1 MFITLLIFCIFLC
14 FLILKFNILN
24 LKKFSKPTLTFLTL
38 TLTITLLVGCGT
50 VNESKIKLN
59 ENINNNIAHNSI
71 SDNNKDDNA
80 ITQRTSKSSI
90 HFIDTG
96 NSDAIL
102 ITGEKNVLIDGG
114 DNDDED
120 SLVSY
125 LNKQGVKTL
134 DYIIATHPDADHIG
148 ALDAVIKNIDVKNL
162 LVANGSKD
170 TKTYRDFITAAANK
184 KLPPSVPIDGK
195 KFELGNNSYMMLF
208 NSNGGSD
215 ANEQSL
221 VTLYVNGNDK
231 ALFMGDAGEE
241 TEHEILNN
249 LEDVDLIKIGHH
261 GSRTS
266 TSAELLNKVNPEFA
280 VITVGEGNSYGHPHI
295 ETMDK
300 LKSKNLKLHRTDQC
314 GTIVFTSTGN
324 GLKTNCKEGNY
335 ESGKKKNIED
345 TKKEENS
352 ITSKQNNT
360 TNNSNNNTINS
371 SNNKEVQF
379 SSNNSNGNKQV
390 QSSSNKN
397 NESQSAN
404 NTNSKT
410 VYLSATG
417 SKYHSKNNCG
427 KMNPNTARAV
437 SLESVIGKY
446 DPCSKCY

>member
-1 MFITLLIFCIFLC
+1 MFLTLLIFFTFLC
-14 FLILKFNILN
+14 FIIFKFNILN
-24 LKKFSKPTLTFLTL
+24 LKKFSKSVFTFLTL
-38 TLTITLLVGCGT
+38 SLTITLLAGCSN
-50 VNESKIKLN
+50 VNESKIKAN
-59 ENINNNIAHNSI
+59 ENINNNVNH
-71 SDNNKDDNA
+71 NA
-80 ITQRTSKSSI
+80 ISHNNTTSKSSI

-102 ITGEKNVLIDGG
+102 ITGEKNVLIDGA
-114 DNDDED
+114 DNDDEG

-125 LNKQGVKTL
+125 LNKQGIKTL

-170 TKTYRDFITAAANK
+170 TKTYKDFINAAADK
-184 KLPPSVPIDGK
+184 KLSPSIPIDGK

-231 ALFMGDAGEE
+231 LLFMGDAGEE
-241 TEHEILNN
+241 TEHEILNK
-249 LEDVDLIKIGHH
+249 LEDVDLVKIGHH

-266 TSAELLNKVNPEFA
+266 TSTELLNKVNPEFA
-280 VITVGEGNSYGHPHI
+280 VITVGKENSYGHPHI
-295 ETMDK
+295 ETMEK

-324 GLKTNCKEGNY
+324 GLKTKCKEANY
-335 ESGKKKNIED
+335 ESGKKKNSKEI
-345 TKKEENS
+345 KKQESS
-352 ITSKQNNT
+352 ITSKEDNT
-360 TNNSNNNTINS
+360 TNTNTTNTNNS
-371 SNNKEVQF
+371 SKETQNSLNKD
-379 SSNNSNGNKQV
+379 
-390 QSSSNKN
+390 NKN
-397 NESQSAN
+397 ESSKKPA
-404 NTNSKT
+404 SKT

-417 SKYHSKNNCG
+417 SKYHSINNCG
-427 KMNPNTARAV
+427 KMNPNTSKSV

-446 DPCSKCY
+446 NPCSKCN

>member
-1 MFITLLIFCIFLC
+1 MFLTLLIFFTFLC
-14 FLILKFNILN
+14 FIIFKFNILN
-24 LKKFSKPTLTFLTL
+24 LKKFSKSVFTFLTL
-38 TLTITLLVGCGT
+38 SLTITLLAGCSN
-50 VNESKIKLN
+50 VNESKIKAN
-59 ENINNNIAHNSI
+59 ENINNNVNH
-71 SDNNKDDNA
+71 NA
-80 ITQRTSKSSI
+80 ISHNNTTSKSSI

-102 ITGEKNVLIDGG
+102 ITGEKNVLIDGA
-114 DNDDED
+114 DNDDEG

-125 LNKQGVKTL
+125 LNKQGIKTL

-170 TKTYRDFITAAANK
+170 TKTYKDFINAAADK
-184 KLPPSVPIDGK
+184 KLSPSIPIDGK

-231 ALFMGDAGEE
+231 LLFMGDAGEE
-241 TEHEILNN
+241 TEHEILNK
-249 LEDVDLIKIGHH
+249 LEDVDLVKIGHH

-266 TSAELLNKVNPEFA
+266 TSTELLNKVNPEFA
-280 VITVGEGNSYGHPHI
+280 VITVGKENSYGHPHI
-295 ETMDK
+295 ETMEK

-324 GLKTNCKEGNY
+324 GLKTKCKEANY
-335 ESGKKKNIED
+335 ESGKKKNSKEI
-345 TKKEENS
+345 KKQESS
-352 ITSKQNNT
+352 ITSKEDNNT
-360 TNNSNNNTINS
+360 TNTNTTNTNNS
-371 SNNKEVQF
+371 SKETQNSLNKD
-379 SSNNSNGNKQV
+379 
-390 QSSSNKN
+390 NKN
-397 NESQSAN
+397 ESSKKPA
-404 NTNSKT
+404 SKT

-417 SKYHSKNNCG
+417 SKYHSINNCG
-427 KMNPNTARAV
+427 KMNPNTSKSV

-446 DPCSKCY
+446 NPCSKCN

>member
-1 MFITLLIFCIFLC
+1 MFLTLLIFFTFFCFIIF
-14 FLILKFNILN
+14 KFNILN
-24 LKKFSKPTLTFLTL
+24 LKKFSKSVFTFLTL
-38 TLTITLLVGCGT
+38 SLTITLLAGCSN
-50 VNESKIKLN
+50 VNESKIKAN
-59 ENINNNIAHNSI
+59 ENINNNVNH
-71 SDNNKDDNA
+71 NA
-80 ITQRTSKSSI
+80 ISHNNTTSKSSI

-102 ITGEKNVLIDGG
+102 ITGEKNVLIDGA
-114 DNDDED
+114 DNDDES

-125 LNKQGVKTL
+125 LNKQNIKSL

-170 TKTYRDFITAAANK
+170 TKTYKDFINAAADK
-184 KLPPSVPIDGK
+184 KLSPSVPIDGK

-231 ALFMGDAGEE
+231 LLFMGDAGEE
-241 TEHEILNN
+241 TEHEILNK

-266 TSAELLNKVNPEFA
+266 TSTELLNKVNPEFA
-280 VITVGEGNSYGHPHI
+280 VITVGKENSYGHPHI
-295 ETMDK
+295 ETMEK

-324 GLKTNCKEGNY
+324 GLKTKCKEANY
-335 ESGKKKNIED
+335 ESGKKKNSEEI
-345 TKKEENS
+345 KKQESS
-352 ITSKQNNT
+352 ITSKEDNNT
-360 TNNSNNNTINS
+360 TNNTTNNNTNNS
-371 SNNKEVQF
+371 SKETQDSLNKD
-379 SSNNSNGNKQV
+379 
-390 QSSSNKN
+390 NKN
-397 NESQSAN
+397 ESSKKPA
-404 NTNSKT
+404 SKT

-417 SKYHSKNNCG
+417 SKYHSINNCG
-427 KMNPNTARAV
+427 KMNPNTAKSV

-446 DPCSKCY
+446 DPCSKCN

>member
-1 MFITLLIFCIFLC
+1 MFLTLLIFFTFFNFIIF
-14 FLILKFNILN
+14 KFNILN
-24 LKKFSKPTLTFLTL
+24 LKKFSKSVFTFLTL
-38 TLTITLLVGCGT
+38 SLTITLLAGCSN
-50 VNESKIKLN
+50 VNESKIKAN
-59 ENINNNIAHNSI
+59 ENINNNVNH
-71 SDNNKDDNA
+71 NA
-80 ITQRTSKSSI
+80 ISHNNTTSKSSI

-102 ITGEKNVLIDGG
+102 ITGEKNVLIDGA
-114 DNDDED
+114 DNDDEG

-125 LNKQGVKTL
+125 LNKQGIKTL

-170 TKTYRDFITAAANK
+170 TKTYKDFINAAADK
-184 KLPPSVPIDGK
+184 KLSPSIPIDGK

-231 ALFMGDAGEE
+231 LLFMGDAGEE
-241 TEHEILNN
+241 TEHEILNK
-249 LEDVDLIKIGHH
+249 LEDVDLVKIGHH

-266 TSAELLNKVNPEFA
+266 TSTELLNKVNPEFA
-280 VITVGEGNSYGHPHI
+280 VITVGKENSYGHPHI
-295 ETMDK
+295 ETMEK

-324 GLKTNCKEGNY
+324 GLKTKCKEANY
-335 ESGKKKNIED
+335 ESGKKKNSKEI
-345 TKKEENS
+345 KKQESS
-352 ITSKQNNT
+352 ITSKEDNNT
-360 TNNSNNNTINS
+360 TNTNTTNTNNS
-371 SNNKEVQF
+371 SKETQNSLNKD
-379 SSNNSNGNKQV
+379 
-390 QSSSNKN
+390 NKN
-397 NESQSAN
+397 ESSKKPA
-404 NTNSKT
+404 SKT

-417 SKYHSKNNCG
+417 SKYHSINNCG
-427 KMNPNTARAV
+427 KMNPNTSKSV

-446 DPCSKCY
+446 NPCSKCN

>member
-1 MFITLLIFCIFLC
+1 M
-14 FLILKFNILN
+14 
-24 LKKFSKPTLTFLTL
+24 
-38 TLTITLLVGCGT
+38 
-50 VNESKIKLN
+50 NESKIKAN
-59 ENINNNIAHNSI
+59 ENINNNVNH
-71 SDNNKDDNA
+71 NA
-80 ITQRTSKSSI
+80 ISHNNTTSKSSI

-102 ITGEKNVLIDGG
+102 ITGEKNVLIDGA
-114 DNDDED
+114 DNDDEG

-125 LNKQGVKTL
+125 LNKQGIKTL

-170 TKTYRDFITAAANK
+170 TKTYKDFINAAADK
-184 KLPPSVPIDGK
+184 KLSPSIPIDGK

-231 ALFMGDAGEE
+231 LLFMGDAGEE
-241 TEHEILNN
+241 TEHEILNK
-249 LEDVDLIKIGHH
+249 LEDVDLVKIGHH

-266 TSAELLNKVNPEFA
+266 TSTELLNKVNPEFA
-280 VITVGEGNSYGHPHI
+280 VITVGKENSYGHPHI
-295 ETMDK
+295 ETMEK

-324 GLKTNCKEGNY
+324 GLKTKCKEANY
-335 ESGKKKNIED
+335 ESGKKKNSKEI
-345 TKKEENS
+345 KKQESS
-352 ITSKQNNT
+352 ITSKEDNNT
-360 TNNSNNNTINS
+360 TNTNTTNTNNS
-371 SNNKEVQF
+371 SKETQNSLNKD
-379 SSNNSNGNKQV
+379 
-390 QSSSNKN
+390 NKN
-397 NESQSAN
+397 ESSKKPA
-404 NTNSKT
+404 SKT

-417 SKYHSKNNCG
+417 SKYHSINNCG
-427 KMNPNTARAV
+427 KMNPNTSKSV

-446 DPCSKCY
+446 NPCSKCN

>member
-1 MFITLLIFCIFLC
+1 MFLTLLIFFTFFNFIIF
-14 FLILKFNILN
+14 KFNILN
-24 LKKFSKPTLTFLTL
+24 LKKFSKSVFTFLTL
-38 TLTITLLVGCGT
+38 SLTITLLAGCSN
-50 VNESKIKLN
+50 VNESKIKAN
-59 ENINNNIAHNSI
+59 ENINNNVNH
-71 SDNNKDDNA
+71 NA
-80 ITQRTSKSSI
+80 ISHNNTTSKSSI

-102 ITGEKNVLIDGG
+102 ITGEKNVLIDGA
-114 DNDDED
+114 DNDDEG

-125 LNKQGVKTL
+125 LNKQGIKTL

-170 TKTYRDFITAAANK
+170 TKTYKDFINAAADK
-184 KLPPSVPIDGK
+184 KLSPSIPIDGK

-231 ALFMGDAGEE
+231 LLFMGDAGEE
-241 TEHEILNN
+241 TEHEILNK
-249 LEDVDLIKIGHH
+249 LEDVDLVKIGHH

-266 TSAELLNKVNPEFA
+266 TSTELLNKVNPEFA
-280 VITVGEGNSYGHPHI
+280 VITVGKENSYGHPHI
-295 ETMDK
+295 ETMEK

-324 GLKTNCKEGNY
+324 GLKTKCKEANY
-335 ESGKKKNIED
+335 ESGKKKNSKEI
-345 TKKEENS
+345 KKQESS
-352 ITSKQNNT
+352 ITSKEDNNT
-360 TNNSNNNTINS
+360 TNTNTNNS
-371 SNNKEVQF
+371 SKETQNSLNKD
-379 SSNNSNGNKQV
+379 
-390 QSSSNKN
+390 NKN
-397 NESQSAN
+397 ESSKKPA
-404 NTNSKT
+404 SKT

-417 SKYHSKNNCG
+417 SKYHSINNCG
-427 KMNPNTARAV
+427 KMNPNTSKSV

-446 DPCSKCY
+446 NPCSKCN

>member
-80 ITQRTSKSSI
+80 TTQRTSKSSI